1 MMIPMIMMPMITM
14 AAMTTDGWIK
24 IGVCWG
30 FIAVVVTIMIIT
42 ALIDRKMSAAIDR
55 KKNLKNGATTKTTTD
70 EDQPESPEA
79 RDRRMKELYEKVWG
93 PERKREELERRLK
106 DK

>member
-1 MMIPMIMMPMITM
+1 MITM

-30 FIAVVVTIMIIT
+30 FIAVVVAIMIIT
-42 ALIDRKMSAAIDR
+42 ALIDRKMSAIDR
-55 KKNLKNGATTKTTTD
+55 KKNLKNKTEATAAVD
-70 EDQPESPEA
+70 RPETPEA

>member
-1 MMIPMIMMPMITM
+1 MIAMTTMITM

-30 FIAVVVTIMIIT
+30 FIAVVVAIMVIT
-42 ALIDRKMSAAIDR
+42 ALIDRKMAT
-55 KKNLKNGATTKTTTD
+55 KKNKMKKEVPLDTK
-70 EDQPESPEA
+70 ENQPEGPEA

>member
-1 MMIPMIMMPMITM
+1 MIT
-14 AAMTTDGWIK
+14 
-24 IGVCWG
+24 
-30 FIAVVVTIMIIT
+30 T
-42 ALIDRKMSAAIDR
+42 ALIDRKLTTER
-55 KKNLKNGATTKTTTD
+55 KKNLKNKTAATRAD
-70 EDQPESPEA
+70 ENQPESPEA

>member
-1 MMIPMIMMPMITM
+1 MIMMPMITM

-24 IGVCWG
+24 ICVCWG
-30 FIAVVVTIMIIT
+30 FIAVVVAIMVIT
-42 ALIDRKMSAAIDR
+42 ALIDRKMSAIDR
-55 KKNLKNGATTKTTTD
+55 KKNLKDKMETTAAV
-70 EDQPESPEA
+70 DQPETPEA

>member
-1 MMIPMIMMPMITM
+1 M
-14 AAMTTDGWIK
+14 
-24 IGVCWG
+24 V
-30 FIAVVVTIMIIT
+30 IT
-42 ALIDRKMSAAIDR
+42 ALIDRKMSAIDR
-55 KKNLKNGATTKTTTD
+55 KKNLKDKMETTAAV
-70 EDQPESPEA
+70 DQPETPEA

>member
-1 MMIPMIMMPMITM
+1 MMILMTM

-30 FIAVVVTIMIIT
+30 FIALVAAIMIAT
-42 ALIDRKMSAAIDR
+42 FLIDKRMMAIDT
-55 KKNLKNGATTKTTTD
+55 KKNKIKNEATVTN
-70 EDQPESPEA
+70 EDSLETPEA

-93 PERKREELERRLK
+93 PERKREELERKMKEVDR
-106 DK
+106 